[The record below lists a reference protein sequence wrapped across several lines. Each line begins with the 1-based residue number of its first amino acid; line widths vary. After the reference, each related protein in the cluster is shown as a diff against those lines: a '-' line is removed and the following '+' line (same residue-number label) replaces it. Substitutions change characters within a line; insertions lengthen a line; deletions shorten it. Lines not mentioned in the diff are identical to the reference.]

1 MAKLAE
7 IEEYLKEKRVVYK
20 VIDEGGKAGVVKTL
34 VMRVGGNT
42 KNALLPESGMD
53 FAALCLRGEDRVDF
67 RKVRARFGSKSELA
81 RPEEVLK
88 VCGVPIGAV
97 CPILIGVPVY
107 VDEKVLGLQDINL
120 GSGDLEKGLEMKL
133 TDLLEAIGKYQVAD
147 LVA

>member
-67 RKVRARFGSKSELA
+67 KKVRRLFGNKSELA
-81 RPEEVLK
+81 KADEVLK
-88 VCGVPIGAV
+88 VVRVPIGAV
-97 CPILIGVPVY
+97 CPVLIGVPVY
-107 VDEKVLGLQDINL
+107 IDERVMKLENVNL

-133 TDLLEAIGKYQVAD
+133 ADLLGAIGKYQVAD